1 MANAKKTVASVIT
14 IWAAMISGAL
24 LLIGM
29 VFKIQHY
36 PGASIM
42 LMVGFLGIIITLIAG
57 ALLLLKSKLQGPKD
71 ENPIPNQAASANTS
85 TLMPPIPGARPG
97 NRFENTPNDNTLPTQ
112 LKRAG
117 SLLQLNIVNPNEFG
131 TINANIASGKFVL
144 SHEVYH
150 DVVNLKNMKER
161 QTIDDF
167 MYDMQRTKMLEL
179 KYLPQ

>member
-1 MANAKKTVASVIT
+1 MSKNKRKIASAIT
-14 IWAAMISGAL
+14 IWAILISIAILMAGSL
-24 LLIGM
+24 
-29 VFKIQHY
+29 FKIQHY
-36 PGASIM
+36 PGASLM
-42 LMVGFLGIIITLIAG
+42 LMLGMLSTIIFLIVGACIFLKNRLQDS
-57 ALLLLKSKLQGPKD
+57 SKEPEPD
-71 ENPIPNQAASANTS
+71 IPSQAASASKATQ
-85 TLMPPIPGARPG
+85 MPPIP
-97 NRFENTPNDNTLPTQ
+97 NTKFENTPNDNTLPTQ
-112 LKRAG
+112 LKRVG